1 MEENNPVL
9 KLIQKGKKLEKTGNI
24 ARTNKIFEKAW
35 NISSDNHEMCISAHF
50 LARNQSNFNN
60 GLKWNILALNKAKK
74 VKTPIIKSYFP
85 SLYLCIGISYEN
97 LSKHKIAKK
106 YYDLAFS
113 KIKYLSKEKEQEKY
127 NKGIVKEIT
136 KRINNIQSMI

>member
-9 KLIQKGKKLEKTGNI
+9 KLIQKGKKLEKTGNTSL
-24 ARTNKIFEKAW
+24 ANKIFEKAW
-35 NISSDNHEMCISAHF
+35 NISSDNHERCISAHF
-50 LARNQSNFNN
+50 LARNQSNFNDS
-60 GLKWNILALNKAKK
+60 LKWNILALNKAKT
-74 VKTPIIKSYFP
+74 VKKEIIKSYFP

-97 LSKHKIAKK
+97 LHKHKTAKK

-127 NKGIVKEIT
+127 NKGVVREIT
-136 KRINNIQSMI
+136 KRINNIQSTI